1 LPDLRLPGCRRPAV
15 EPFVEIELEL
25 FLGEL
30 DAPHASPREE
40 IHQLAG
46 GEVPHV
52 RPVPGPL
59 DLLMPGRRRRI
70 RVRYVIAGDQHAA
83 FAQTGCLCLQK
94 TEGVDDMVQDEAR
107 DGGFEGFGP
116 RELEHG
122 SLVESRARSESRAP
136 LPGAAHHLGGKVDA
150 VNTMPGSEQG
160 FGDKPR
166 PAAGVEDERV
176 RGQRGKRDQPR
187 QRGRIGLHRG
197 PLEAGRL
204 RVEGLCQLGIVRRH
218 PEASYRNRAP
228 GVWSGSCTDHERRS
242 SFAHRRGDPNEIRG
256 RSADLPCAGLVRRM
270 MGAPGAVGRLSRRE
284 FSAGD
289 LVRQCLVRIAEREPV
304 VQAWEVLNAEGAL
317 AEARRIDALHDRPQL
332 CGLPVGVKDLIDTA
346 DLPTAYGSP
355 IHRGHRPSR
364 DAECVRRLRDA
375 GAIVLGKTVTTEF
388 AVYSPGKTRNPRD
401 ASRTPGGSSSGSA
414 AAVADAMA
422 PVALGSQTAGSIIR
436 PASYCGVIG
445 YKPTYGLLPLEGVHP
460 LAPSLDTLGLFARWL
475 EDIPPVIS
483 ALSRAPAMPIRSRR
497 PRLGLCRTE
506 AWPRAAPQ
514 TQELIEKTAKALG
527 ARDVELGPS
536 FNGLIDAQIAI
547 MGAEAVESLR
557 GAPQSE
563 LSAKLRE
570 FLREGARVPPERL
583 TAAREQAERC
593 RRELDCLFDD
603 LDALL
608 TPATTGEAPEGLGA
622 TGDPVFCRI
631 WTLLGVPCLSL
642 PVLTGPAG
650 LPIGLQ
656 IVARRR
662 SDDALLSAATWIDH
676 QIL

>member
-1 LPDLRLPGCRRPAV
+1 MMRGALASLRPPPRRP
-15 EPFVEIELEL
+15 
-25 FLGEL
+25 
-30 DAPHASPREE
+30 D
-40 IHQLAG
+40 
-46 GEVPHV
+46 
-52 RPVPGPL
+52 
-59 DLLMPGRRRRI
+59 
-70 RVRYVIAGDQHAA
+70 
-83 FAQTGCLCLQK
+83 
-94 TEGVDDMVQDEAR
+94 
-107 DGGFEGFGP
+107 
-116 RELEHG
+116 
-122 SLVESRARSESRAP
+122 
-136 LPGAAHHLGGKVDA
+136 
-150 VNTMPGSEQG
+150 
-160 FGDKPR
+160 
-166 PAAGVEDERV
+166 
-176 RGQRGKRDQPR
+176 
-187 QRGRIGLHRG
+187 
-197 PLEAGRL
+197 
-204 RVEGLCQLGIVRRH
+204 
-218 PEASYRNRAP
+218 
-228 GVWSGSCTDHERRS
+228 
-242 SFAHRRGDPNEIRG
+242 EIRG

-270 MGAPGAVGRLSRRE
+270 MGASGAVGRLSRRE
-284 FSAGD
+284 LSAGD

-304 VQAWEVLNAEGAL
+304 VQAWEVLDAEGAL
-317 AEARRIDALHDRPQL
+317 AEARRIDALRDRPQL
-332 CGLPVGVKDLIDTA
+332 CGVPVGVKDLIDTA

-355 IHRGHRPSR
+355 THRGHRPSR

-414 AAVADAMA
+414 AAVADAMV

-514 TQELIEKTAKALG
+514 TQELIEKTARALG

-536 FNGLIDAQIAI
+536 FTGLIDAQIAI
-547 MGAEAVESLR
+547 MGAEAAESLR
-557 GAPQSE
+557 AEPQSE

-570 FLREGARVPPERL
+570 FLREGARVPPERV

-593 RRELDCLFDD
+593 RRELDRVFDD

-662 SDDALLSAATWIDH
+662 SDDALLSAAAWIDH
-676 QIL
+676 QMR